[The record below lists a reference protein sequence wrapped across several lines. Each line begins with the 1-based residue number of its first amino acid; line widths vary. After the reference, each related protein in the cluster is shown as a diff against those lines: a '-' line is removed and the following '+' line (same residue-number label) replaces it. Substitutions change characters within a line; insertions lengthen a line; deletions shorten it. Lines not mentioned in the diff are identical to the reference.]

1 VKLLTDT
8 DKRQEDKQTNAG

>member
-8 DKRQEDKQTNAG
+8 QTDRQMLGET